1 MKILIAD
8 DHNLFRA
15 GLMQLL
21 RQLADGIEIIEAA
34 NGAEALYQI
43 QENTDIELAIFD
55 LKLPDQDGITLLTES
70 QAINPTLPVIILSA
84 SDEVTDMQRAIQAGA
99 LGYIPKS
106 ERGEV
111 ILSAIRLVMAGG
123 LYIPKALANPLPIA
137 RSVEGDAGKL
147 TARQLDVLRLLVK
160 GASNKQIA
168 YDLNL
173 TEATVKS
180 HVSTLF
186 KTLAVQNRTQA
197 ALVAEKLGL
206 SD

>member
-1 MKILIAD
+1 
-8 DHNLFRA
+8 
-15 GLMQLL
+15 MQLL